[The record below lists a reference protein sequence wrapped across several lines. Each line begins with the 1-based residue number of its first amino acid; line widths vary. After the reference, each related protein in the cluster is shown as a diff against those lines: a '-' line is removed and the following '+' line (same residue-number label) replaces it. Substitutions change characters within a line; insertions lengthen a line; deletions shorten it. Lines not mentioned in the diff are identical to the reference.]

1 MTETID
7 FVKLV
12 TEGIQDR
19 KGRKITHVDMSD
31 IESAASQN
39 FIICE
44 GTSTMQVSAIADS
57 VREYLQK
64 NAGVKPYNYDGY
76 QNSEWIVIDYGNTL
90 VHVFLPET
98 RQRYNLEEL
107 WSDAVINQIPDLD

>member
-107 WSDAVINQIPDLD
+107 WSDAVINQIHDLD